1 MNIYISADI
10 EGVGCVVRGEH
21 SMVQGREYARAR
33 EFMTGEVNA
42 AIAGAFDAGA
52 EKVVVADSHNVGVNL
67 IPEQLDERAE
77 LIMGGPRP
85 LGMMEG
91 IDQGFDAAMF
101 IGYHA
106 MAGTPDSPIV
116 HIDHGRI
123 YSVNINGTPMGE
135 MGMNMALAGHYNV
148 PVVFV
153 SSDEAGCRE
162 AATHIPDLQTVAVKK
177 GIGAYAGQCLHPAV
191 CRRHIRAG
199 VSRVLAEKTR
209 PTPLTIPDPVSMQ
222 VSLTT
227 TSGADRILRM
237 PGTRRMDGRTV
248 LWEGK
253 SILEAYRAFLVMS
266 DLMDLIHFI

>member
-10 EGVGCVVRGEH
+10 EGIGCVVRGEH
-21 SMVQGREYARAR
+21 SNVQGREYARAR
-33 EFMTGEVNA
+33 EFMTREVNA
-42 AIAGAFDAGA
+42 AIAGAFAQGA

-67 IPEQLDERAE
+67 IPELLDDRAE

-123 YSVNINGTPMGE
+123 YSVEINGTLLGE
-135 MGMNMALAGHYNV
+135 MGMNMALAGHFNT

-153 SSDEAGCRE
+153 SSDAAGCRE
-162 AATHIPDLQTVAVKK
+162 ALTHMPEVETVAVKK
-177 GIGAYAGQCLHPAV
+177 GIGAYAGQCLHPAT
-191 CRRHIRAG
+191 CRQRIQAG
-199 VSRVLAEKTR
+199 VSRALSRNFCA
-209 PTPLTIPDPVSMQ
+209 PLTISTPVSMR

-227 TSGADRILRM
+227 TSGADRIARM
-237 PGTRRMDGRTV
+237 PGASRLNGRTI
-248 LWEGK
+248 LWEGN
-253 SILEAYRAFLVMS
+253 SILDAYRAFLVMS
-266 DLMDLIHFI
+266 DLMDLVHFI